1 MTNYTK
7 AVDFAAKDS
16 LTTGNSAKIVKG
28 TEIDTEFNAIS
39 TAIATKSNIAGP
51 TFTGTVT
58 IPTATISTVIV
69 PDASD
74 GASIGS
80 SSLEFSDIY
89 LADGALIYL
98 GDDQDTTLTHVADT
112 GILLNSTRQLQFGDS
127 GTYIHQSADGV
138 LDLVADTEIE
148 INATTID
155 INGAADVSGNL
166 AVGGNLT
173 VTGTATI
180 AGNLTFGDAAS
191 DTVAFTA
198 DVASNLLPSAD
209 NSYDLGASG
218 SEWKDLFL
226 DGTAHIDTLDID
238 ENATIAGTLA
248 VTGVI
253 SPTTHIDMPDSANI
267 KLGAADDLQM
277 YHDGSHSYITNATG
291 TMKIATET
299 SGIAVTIGHT
309 TSETTVADNLTVT
322 GDTSIGGNLTVTGTT
337 SFSGNQTFGNAASD
351 TVTFSADIASDLL
364 PSADGTHD
372 LGASGAEWENL
383 FIDGT
388 ANIDSLVA
396 DTADINGGT
405 VDGAVIGGSSAA
417 AGTFTDL
424 TATGTS
430 TYSTVDINGGA
441 IDGTVIGA
449 NSAAAGTFAAITG
462 TTGTFSSNVTI
473 STADNTNT
481 LTLTSTDADAS
492 GGPILNMYRNSVS
505 AADSDVVGK
514 IDFTGKNDAGSPE
527 DVVYSRL
534 FTKIIDASDG
544 TEDGQLHINTMVG
557 GSVTQR
563 VTMSPTELIINDAS
577 ADLDFRIES
586 NDNANMLFVDAGN
599 NRVLFGTTASRSMSG
614 VTPDVFIEGTD
625 FGSSSLGLV
634 NNATGSDPVLFF
646 GRSRGT
652 SLGSNTA
659 LQADDRIGSIFF
671 QGNDGT
677 DLENGAAS
685 IQVFVDGTPGSNDMP
700 GRIQFHTS
708 ADGGASN
715 TERMRI
721 DSSGDVSIPAG
732 SLTITT
738 ADNNAQLILVSTD
751 ADASTGP
758 NLLLKRDNNSAA
770 GDDVTG
776 TIVFQAEDAGNNLT
790 DYIAFKTM
798 IQDATGGSED
808 GRLKLELMSG
818 GTARNILDISGSNA
832 VVFNEDSQDID
843 FRVESDNL
851 QYALFVDGGNDVV
864 GIGTSVPANYHSNAN
879 NLVIYEAGNAGI
891 TIATGSSNYGSV
903 FFGDG
908 TSGSEAYTGYIQYG
922 HDGVTSGYSDVMTI
936 GTGATQRIGIGANGI
951 SFGAGTHTAAR
962 GLDDY
967 EEGTYTVTGYDAS
980 SGGNASSTTITGTYT
995 KIGRQVTV
1003 QFYSWNNISTS
1014 GMTSGNIFYFTLPF
1028 TGSAVRAIGSA
1039 AHHGFTYDGN
1049 TNMQD
1054 IKPLAAG
1061 SSGRGYFK
1069 TVGYGQADSTVK
1081 VSDITSGTDDIHTF
1095 TLTYTV

>member
-80 SSLEFSDIY
+80 SSLEFSDLY

-372 LGASGAEWENL
+372 LGASDAEWQDL
-383 FIDGT
+383 YIDGT

-405 VDGAVIGGSSAA
+405 VDGAVIGGASAA

-430 TYSTVDINGGA
+430 TYATVDINGGA

-473 STADNTNT
+473 STADNTDT

-492 GGPILNMYRNSVS
+492 FGPNLRMYRNSAS
-505 AADSDVVGK
+505 ADDSDLLGS
-514 IDFTGKNDAGSPE
+514 IEFEGKNDAGSPE
-527 DVVYSRL
+527 DVVYGRL
-534 FTKIIDASDG
+534 FSKISDASDG
-544 TEDGQLHINTMVG
+544 TEDGIIRFDIMKA
-557 GSVTQR
+557 GSLSDVLTI
-563 VTMSPTELIINDAS
+563 TPDELVVNDS
-577 ADLDFRIES
+577 SYDYDFRVES

-721 DSSGDVSIPAG
+721 DSSGVV
-732 SLTITT
+732 TITT
-738 ADNNAQLILVSTD
+738 TGTDAILVLKSTNDGSSAAPKMDFNRDSGTPANSDSLGFIRFYGDND
-751 ADASTGP
+751 AGTSTLYANIKAVISDVANGTEDGT
-758 NLLLKRDNNSAA
+758 LLLQTRVNGANSNRIGITATEVVINESSRDS
-770 GDDVTG
+770 D
-776 TIVFQAEDAGNNLT
+776 L
-790 DYIAFKTM
+790 
-798 IQDATGGSED
+798 
-808 GRLKLELMSG
+808 
-818 GTARNILDISGSNA
+818 
-832 VVFNEDSQDID
+832 
-843 FRVESDNL
+843 RVESDGN
-851 QYALFVDGGNDVV
+851 ANMLFVDGANDRVMIGGND
-864 GIGTSVPANYHSNAN
+864 P
-879 NLVIYEAGNAGI
+879 E
-891 TIATGSSNYGSV
+891 
-903 FFGDG
+903 
-908 TSGSEAYTGYIQYG
+908 
-922 HDGVTSGYSDVMTI
+922 
-936 GTGATQRIGIGANGI
+936 
-951 SFGAGTHTAAR
+951 
-962 GLDDY
+962 
-967 EEGTYTVTGYDAS
+967 
-980 SGGNASSTTITGTYT
+980 
-995 KIGRQVTV
+995 
-1003 QFYSWNNISTS
+1003 
-1014 GMTSGNIFYFTLPF
+1014 
-1028 TGSAVRAIGSA
+1028 
-1039 AHHGFTYDGN
+1039 
-1049 TNMQD
+1049 
-1054 IKPLAAG
+1054 
-1061 SSGRGYFK
+1061 
-1069 TVGYGQADSTVK
+1069 
-1081 VSDITSGTDDIHTF
+1081 
-1095 TLTYTV
+1095 

>member
-138 LDLVADTEIE
+138 LDLVSDTEIE

-173 VTGTATI
+173 VTGNATI

-198 DVASNLLPSAD
+198 DVASSLLPSAD

-277 YHDGSHSYITNATG
+277 YHDGSHSYLTNATG

-322 GDTSIGGNLTVTGTT
+322 GDTSIGGNLAVTGTT
-337 SFSGNQTFGNAASD
+337 TFSGNQTFGNAASD
-351 TVTFSADIASDLL
+351 TVTFSADISSDLL

-372 LGASGAEWENL
+372 LGASGAEWEDL

-405 VDGAVIGGSSAA
+405 IDGAVIGGASAA

-424 TATGTS
+424 TTTGTS
-430 TYSTVDINGGA
+430 TYATVDINGGA

-449 NSAAAGTFAAITG
+449 NSAAAGTFTTISGTVVTASTSLKTPLIEYTDGDDAITIADGGGVTIADLTATTADINGGTVDGTVIGGASAAAGTFAALTG

-481 LTLTSTDADAS
+481 LTLTSTDADA
-492 GGPILNMYRNSVS
+492 NS
-505 AADSDVVGK
+505 
-514 IDFTGKNDAGSPE
+514 
-527 DVVYSRL
+527 
-534 FTKIIDASDG
+534 
-544 TEDGQLHINTMVG
+544 
-557 GSVTQR
+557 
-563 VTMSPTELIINDAS
+563 
-577 ADLDFRIES
+577 
-586 NDNANMLFVDAGN
+586 
-599 NRVLFGTTASRSMSG
+599 
-614 VTPDVFIEGTD
+614 
-625 FGSSSLGLV
+625 
-634 NNATGSDPVLFF
+634 
-646 GRSRGT
+646 
-652 SLGSNTA
+652 
-659 LQADDRIGSIFF
+659 
-671 QGNDGT
+671 
-677 DLENGAAS
+677 
-685 IQVFVDGTPGSNDMP
+685 
-700 GRIQFHTS
+700 
-708 ADGGASN
+708 
-715 TERMRI
+715 
-721 DSSGDVSIPAG
+721 
-732 SLTITT
+732 
-738 ADNNAQLILVSTD
+738 
-751 ADASTGP
+751 GP
-758 NLLLKRDNNSAA
+758 NLKFHRNSGTPADNDYGGYLLFN
-770 GDDVTG
+770 
-776 TIVFQAEDAGNNLT
+776 AENDA
-790 DYIAFKTM
+790 DEDIAFSYVG
-798 IQDATGGSED
+798 QQ
-808 GRLKLELMSG
+808 L
-818 GTARNILDISGSNA
+818 LD
-832 VVFNEDSQDID
+832 
-843 FRVESDNL
+843 
-851 QYALFVDGGNDVV
+851 
-864 GIGTSVPANYHSNAN
+864 
-879 NLVIYEAGNAGI
+879 
-891 TIATGSSNYGSV
+891 
-903 FFGDG
+903 
-908 TSGSEAYTGYIQYG
+908 
-922 HDGVTSGYSDVMTI
+922 
-936 GTGATQRIGIGANGI
+936 
-951 SFGAGTHTAAR
+951 
-962 GLDDY
+962 
-967 EEGTYTVTGYDAS
+967 
-980 SGGNASSTTITGTYT
+980 
-995 KIGRQVTV
+995 
-1003 QFYSWNNISTS
+1003 
-1014 GMTSGNIFYFTLPF
+1014 
-1028 TGSAVRAIGSA
+1028 
-1039 AHHGFTYDGN
+1039 
-1049 TNMQD
+1049 
-1054 IKPLAAG
+1054 
-1061 SSGRGYFK
+1061 
-1069 TVGYGQADSTVK
+1069 
-1081 VSDITSGTDDIHTF
+1081 VSDGS
-1095 TLTYTV
+1095 

>member
-372 LGASGAEWENL
+372 LGASDAEWQDL
-383 FIDGT
+383 YIDGT

-405 VDGAVIGGSSAA
+405 VDGAVIGGASAA

-430 TYSTVDINGGA
+430 TYATVDINGGA

-473 STADNTNT
+473 STADNTNV
-481 LTLTSTDADAS
+481 LTLKSTDADENS
-492 GGPILNMYRNSVS
+492 GPRLALTRDSGSP
-505 AADSDVVGK
+505 ADNDYIGLISFNAD
-514 IDFTGKNDAGSPE
+514 DDAGN
-527 DVVYSRL
+527 VTRFGYMVGQ
-534 FTKIIDASDG
+534 IADASN
-544 TEDGQLHINTMVG
+544 TSEDGILQIHSMVG
-557 GSVTQR
+557 GTERNRINITSTETVLNEDSV
-563 VTMSPTELIINDAS
+563 
-577 ADLDFRIES
+577 DLDFRVES

-652 SLGSNTA
+652 SLGSNTV

-671 QGNDGT
+671 QGNDGA

-685 IQVFVDGTPGSNDMP
+685 IQAFVDGTPGSNDMP

-715 TERMRI
+715 AARMTI
-721 DSSGDVSIPAG
+721 DS
-732 SLTITT
+732 L
-738 ADNNAQLILVSTD
+738 
-751 ADASTGP
+751 
-758 NLLLKRDNNSAA
+758 
-770 GDDVTG
+770 
-776 TIVFQAEDAGNNLT
+776 
-790 DYIAFKTM
+790 
-798 IQDATGGSED
+798 
-808 GRLKLELMSG
+808 GR
-818 GTARNILDISGSNA
+818 
-832 VVFNEDSQDID
+832 
-843 FRVESDNL
+843 
-851 QYALFVDGGNDVV
+851 V
-864 GIGTSVPANYHSNAN
+864 GIGTTSPEEQLDLSDTYPSNLKIGIRGYLGQAYSTSATILGHSVKAKTTGTDSGAMVVTETNSGGGAPSAIKQESGIITFHTAGSGTADATFDEEGMRLDASGVLTLGGSQQAKMFITSSDRFNLATSDGLGIQLDKDN
-879 NLVIYEAGNAGI
+879 NRVAPVDASGSYNNNVSL
-891 TIATGSSNYGSV
+891 GSSSLPFKDLHIGRI
-903 FFGDG
+903 FFGGD
-908 TSGSEAYTGYIQYG
+908 T
-922 HDGVTSGYSDVMTI
+922 
-936 GTGATQRIGIGANGI
+936 ATAN
-951 SFGAGTHTAAR
+951 A
-962 GLDDY
+962 LDDY
-967 EEGTYTVTGYDAS
+967 EEGTYTPALESYQ
-980 SGGNASSTTITGTYT
+980 GNALGTNGTLSGFYT
-995 KIGRQVTV
+995 KIGRLVNV
-1003 QFYSWNNISTS
+1003 IISAASINFTS
-1014 GMTSGNIFYFTLPF
+1014 GTGTDYIQVTLPF
-1028 TGSAVRAIGSA
+1028 SVHGGS
-1039 AHHGFTYDGN
+1039 
-1049 TNMQD
+1049 NM
-1054 IKPLAAG
+1054 LANAYGAG
-1061 SSGRGYFK
+1061 SFTSSSLDFAHEHSKPSFLTTTKLGFLGSNQDGGGWGWEAYSS
-1069 TVGYGQADSTVK
+1069 VGTNADWRLS
-1081 VSDITSGTDDIHTF
+1081 ITYMTA
-1095 TLTYTV
+1095 